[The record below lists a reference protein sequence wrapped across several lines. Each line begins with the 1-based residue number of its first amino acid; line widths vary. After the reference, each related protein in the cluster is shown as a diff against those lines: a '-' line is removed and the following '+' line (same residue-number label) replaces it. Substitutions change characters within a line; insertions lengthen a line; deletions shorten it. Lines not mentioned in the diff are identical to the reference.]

1 MVETIINNF
10 HLEKILWIVKNKI
23 AYMIIIGA
31 LGGIAG
37 GSYSYLTSNTI
48 YRAAVSFYIYSNPD
62 YVYDSSVNITNS
74 EFTTAKNLAESY
86 ILILKSDTVME
97 KVIEA
102 SGLSYSI
109 SGLVS
114 SIGTR
119 VMENT
124 AVFYVY
130 VYDTDPQNAMIIAN
144 AIGDVAPSEISRIV
158 KSGGI
163 EVIDYAKMPTAPY
176 SSANVMKFAVLGL
189 GGGFGAS
196 AALFLLAGL
205 LDTTIRRRYE
215 LKLAFNIP
223 IMGDIPMMVG
233 AGENGSKVL
242 GEESPFAVKESY
254 NVLRA
259 NMLFTGKGEK
269 CPVYVITSAEQD
281 EGKTLNSVNLAVSYA
296 QLGKRILLIDGD
308 MRNVSIADMLNVK
321 SRSGLSQYL
330 AGLVVMPDVVCIND
344 CLDLVSG
351 GEIPPNPS
359 ELIGS
364 GRMHRYLEAMKEE
377 YDCIFVDMPPVGIV
391 SDALLLSQAVTA
403 YVLVIRACQSKMDK
417 EKGAVT
423 LLEQVNANIC
433 GIIFNGIDP
442 KSQDYVYKSYS
453 YNYKYGQDK
462 ERKRT
467 RTQKGRGR
475 KGHGR

>member
-1 MVETIINNF
+1 MIETIINNF
-10 HLEKILWIVKNKI
+10 HLEKILWIVKKKI

-37 GSYSYLTSNTI
+37 GGYAYLTGNTI

-62 YVYDSSVNITNS
+62 YVYDSSVNISNS

-97 KVIEA
+97 KVAEA
-102 SGLSYSI
+102 SGLNYSAG
-109 SGLVS
+109 GLAGSVS
-114 SIGTR
+114 AK

-130 VYDTDPQNAMIIAN
+130 VNDANPQNAMILAN

-163 EVIDYAKMPTAPY
+163 EVIDYAKMPAAPY
-176 SSANVMKFAVLGL
+176 SRANVMKFALLGL
-189 GGGFGAS
+189 AGGFGAS
-196 AALFLLAGL
+196 AGLFLLAGL

-215 LKLAFNIP
+215 LKLAFHIP
-223 IMGDIPMMVG
+223 IMGDIPMMAEV
-233 AGENGSKVL
+233 NGSKVL
-242 GEESPFAVKESY
+242 TEESPFAVKESY

-269 CPVYVITSAEQD
+269 CPVYVITSAGQD

-296 QLGKRILLIDGD
+296 QLGKKILLIDGD
-308 MRNVSIADMLNVK
+308 MRNVSITDMLKVK
-321 SRSGLSQYL
+321 SENGLSRYL
-330 AGLVVMPDVVCIND
+330 AGLVDMPDVIPVND

-364 GRMHRYLEAMKEE
+364 GRMHRFLEAMKEK

-391 SDALLLSQAVTA
+391 SDALLLSQAATA
-403 YVLVIRACQSKMDK
+403 YVLVIRACRSKMDK

-442 KSQDYVYKSYS
+442 KSQDYIYKAYS
-453 YNYKYGQDK
+453 YNYKYGQDREEKKKGK
-462 ERKRT
+462 EKR
-467 RTQKGRGR
+467 KGRG
-475 KGHGR
+475 KKDHGG